1 MFTKDILRK
10 KLDEIHLSLCS
21 NYKDTTDIGVLSGIS
36 GIALFQFYYAKYTKQ
51 ESAAN
56 IGTEIIYEVIEK
68 INKGYDYP
76 TFCAGIAGAA
86 WVIEH
91 LNENNFIE
99 IDSDELLQDL
109 DEYLTYSIEEITGEN
124 FYDFLHGILGIGFY
138 YLKRFKNTKSNELR
152 TQYKNILLN
161 IVERLSVTSQEIG
174 NTAKWESYLR
184 VEEKQKGYNLGLAH
198 GMSSIINFLSRLIR
212 CDDFNMV
219 AKSVLEKTVNFIIS
233 CKYNENSKIAC
244 FPDWITSENVKSE
257 SIRLGWCYGDLGTG
271 LSLWKA
277 GSALKND
284 EICKRAIAVIK
295 HSCKRK
301 HIKETNIQDAGLCHG
316 SYGVM
321 HIYNYMFKQTGET
334 IFKKAAD
341 YWMQKSLE
349 MAIHQKGYAGYM
361 KWQGGENEGWK
372 NEVSLLGGIAGIGL
386 AIISYLA
393 PFKTNWSEC
402 LLID

>member
-56 IGTEIIYEVIEK
+56 IGTEIIYQIIEK
-68 INKGYDYP
+68 INNGYDYP
-76 TFCAGIAGAA
+76 TFCTGIAGGA

-91 LNENNFIE
+91 LRENDFID
-99 IDSDELLQDL
+99 IDSDELLQEL
-109 DEYLTYSIEEITGEN
+109 DEYLLYSMKDITGEN

-138 YLKRFKNTKSNELR
+138 YLKRYQNTKSEKLR
-152 TQYKNILLN
+152 AQYKNILLH
-161 IVERLSVTSQEIG
+161 IVERLTFTAQQTEK
-174 NTAKWESYLR
+174 TAKWESYLI
-184 VEEKQKGYNLGLAH
+184 VKEKLKGYNLGLAH
-198 GMSSIINFLSRLIR
+198 GMSSIINFLSRLMKYSEFTI
-212 CDDFNMV
+212 V
-219 AKSVLEKTVNFIIS
+219 TKSLLQKSVNFILS
-233 CKYNENSKIAC
+233 CQEKESSKGSC
-244 FPDWITSENVKSE
+244 FPSWITSENKKIDSL
-257 SIRLGWCYGDLGTG
+257 RLGWCYGDLGTG

-277 GSALKND
+277 GKALKND
-284 EICKRAIAVIK
+284 KVCKKAIAVLK
-295 HSCKRK
+295 DACKRK
-301 HIKETNIQDAGLCHG
+301 GLEETRIRDAGLCHG

-321 HIYNYMFKQTGET
+321 HIYNYMFKQTGEKL
-334 IFKKAAD
+334 FKETAD
-341 YWMQKSLE
+341 YWLEKSLE
-349 MAIHQKGYAGYM
+349 IAIHSKGNAGYM

-372 NEVSLLGGIAGIGL
+372 NETNLLEGIAGIGL

-393 PFKTNWSEC
+393 PFETSWSEC